1 MNDLSVDI
9 GYKSI
14 NHYGEYLCGDHV
26 DVVQQENSSS
36 KVVVLADGLK
46 SGVKASILSTLTAK
60 IISTMMAQGLSL
72 EECVHTIAATLPI
85 SSEYGVAYSTFTIM
99 HIIENETMNLIQYDN
114 PMVIMIRDYHVVEYD
129 KVESIIDGKKIYRS
143 EIPLQEN
150 DIFIAMSDGCPGANN
165 TLSYNKAWTEEDI
178 GKFMETISPIGYT
191 AKTLASI
198 LTEECN
204 KLYDGKPIDD
214 TTACVVRMI
223 KRMQVNVIFG
233 PPANPD
239 DCDRMMSLFFSKAG
253 KHIIC
258 GGTTASL
265 AANYLG
271 KPITTS
277 AKYTVKGA
285 PPMSEIEGVDLVTEG
300 IVTIDKVL
308 KYAKEYVGRDE
319 SYIEWSVQHDASAL
333 ISRMLFEEA
342 TDINFYVG
350 RAVNPAHQD
359 VSINFNVKMSLAEEL
374 TSCLRKMG
382 KNVKI
387 SYF

>member
-9 GYKSI
+9 GYKSL

-26 DVVQQENSSS
+26 DVVQQEGSDS

-46 SGVKASILSTLTAK
+46 SGVKASILSTLTSK

-72 EECVHTIAATLPI
+72 EECVKTIAATLPI

-99 HIIENETMNLIQYDN
+99 HIIDNEVMNLIQYDN
-114 PMVIMIRDYHVVEYD
+114 PLVIMIRDYHAVDYPKTETV
-129 KVESIIDGKKIYRS
+129 IDGKKIYRS
-143 EIPLQEN
+143 KIRLQEN
-150 DIFIAMSDGCPGANN
+150 DIFVAMSDGCPGANA
-165 TLSYNKAWTEEDI
+165 TLSYNKNWKEEDI
-178 GKFMETISPIGYT
+178 AAFVETLSPIGYT

-204 KLYDGKPIDD
+204 KLYNGKPIDD
-214 TTACVVRMI
+214 TTACIVRVI
-223 KRMQVNVIFG
+223 RRSQINVIFG

-253 KHIIC
+253 KHIVC
-258 GGTTASL
+258 GGTTASI
-265 AANYLG
+265 AAEYLG
-271 KPITTS
+271 KPIRTS
-277 AKYTVKGA
+277 AKYNVKGT

-300 IVTIDKVL
+300 VVTIDKVL
-308 KYAKEYVGRDE
+308 KYAKDYVARDE

-342 TDINFYVG
+342 TDVNFYVG

-374 TSCLRKMG
+374 CQCLRKMG
-382 KNVKI
+382 KTVKI

>member
-1 MNDLSVDI
+1 
-9 GYKSI
+9 
-14 NHYGEYLCGDHV
+14 
-26 DVVQQENSSS
+26 
-36 KVVVLADGLK
+36 
-46 SGVKASILSTLTAK
+46 
-60 IISTMMAQGLSL
+60 
-72 EECVHTIAATLPI
+72 
-85 SSEYGVAYSTFTIM
+85 
-99 HIIENETMNLIQYDN
+99 
-114 PMVIMIRDYHVVEYD
+114 
-129 KVESIIDGKKIYRS
+129 
-143 EIPLQEN
+143 
-150 DIFIAMSDGCPGANN
+150 
-165 TLSYNKAWTEEDI
+165 
-178 GKFMETISPIGYT
+178 
-191 AKTLASI
+191 
-198 LTEECN
+198 
-204 KLYDGKPIDD
+204 
-214 TTACVVRMI
+214 
-223 KRMQVNVIFG
+223 MQVNVIFG

-258 GGTTASL
+258 GGTTASI